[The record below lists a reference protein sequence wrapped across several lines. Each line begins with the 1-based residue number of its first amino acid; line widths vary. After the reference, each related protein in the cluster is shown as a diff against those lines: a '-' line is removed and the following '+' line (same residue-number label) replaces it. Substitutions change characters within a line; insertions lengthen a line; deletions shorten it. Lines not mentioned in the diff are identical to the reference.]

1 MNDKTGRTRM
11 TFDRRRLMQ
20 AAAAAPLAALLP
32 RMAQAQQGTI
42 NYWHHFTSDTEF
54 RGLERV
60 MALFRARYP
69 NIRLT
74 QENIPNPEYM
84 SKVTT
89 AVMANAKPNTAM
101 VTADRVNDMIAMGAL
116 VDITDR
122 IRAWEGGRQFPE
134 DRWQGATVRGKI
146 YGIPAFTFVDWV
158 YYRKDWFDEAG
169 LAPPRTYEE
178 FQAAAIRMTDR
189 SRNRYGFGL
198 RGGAGGAGFVIDAIE
213 AYGSPIV
220 VEGRAAI
227 DRAKA
232 VQAVTFWS
240 ELLTRHRCVPPSAPN
255 DGYRQLMEAFK
266 IGQTA
271 MVWHHTG
278 SFTEIAAALRP
289 GTQFMTAAK
298 PAGPAQRIARLTYLF
313 NGIMN
318 PANVEAAWAWITFW
332 ADPEPAV
339 AFLEATGYFP
349 ASPATASD
357 PRIAGNPLYVAAVE
371 TTRFGRL
378 PPAFVGSA
386 GWADNVVL
394 PEFQKVL
401 VGNATPAAAVD
412 AMIRGLEQALR

>member
-1 MNDKTGRTRM
+1 MM
-11 TFDRRRLMQ
+11 LDRRSVLKT
-20 AAAAAPLAALLP
+20 AAAAPLMALLP
-32 RMAQAQQGTI
+32 RLAEAQQGAI

-60 MALFRARYP
+60 IALFKQRYP
-69 NIRLT
+69 GVTLT

-89 AVMANAKPNTAM
+89 AVMSGSKPNSAM
-101 VTADRVNDMIAMGAL
+101 VVAERVNDMVAMGGL
-116 VDITDR
+116 VDLTDR
-122 IRAWEGGRQFPE
+122 IHGWDKAASFPP
-134 DRWQGATVRGKI
+134 DRWVGASVRGKT

-169 LAPPRTYEE
+169 LTPPSTFEE
-178 FQAAAIRMTDR
+178 FQKAAIRMTDP
-189 SRNRYGFGL
+189 SRNRFGFGL
-198 RGGAGGAGFVIDAIE
+198 RGGAGGAAFVIDMIE
-213 AYGSPIV
+213 SFGSPIV
-220 VEGRAAI
+220 VDGRAAI

-232 VQAVTFWS
+232 TEAVAFWS
-240 ELLTRHRCVPPSAPN
+240 ELMTRHHVCPPSAPN
-255 DGYRQLMEAFK
+255 DGYRQIMEAFK

-278 SFTEIAAALRP
+278 SLTEIAAALKP
-289 GTQFMTAAK
+289 GQFMTAAR

-318 PANVEAAWAWITFW
+318 QANIETAWAWITFW
-332 ADPEPAV
+332 AEPDPAI
-339 AFLEATGYFP
+339 AFLDATGYFP

-357 PRIAGNPLYVAAVE
+357 PRITGNPLYGAAVE
-371 TTRFGRL
+371 TTKFGRL

-401 VGNATPAAAVD
+401 VGTAKPAAAVD
-412 AMIRGLEQALR
+412 AMVRGLEAALK

>member
-1 MNDKTGRTRM
+1 VTV
-11 TFDRRRLMQ
+11 DRRSLIKI
-20 AAAAAPLAALLP
+20 AAAAPLAALLP
-32 RMAQAQQGTI
+32 RMARAQQGAI
-42 NYWHHFTSDTEF
+42 NYWHHFTSETEF

-84 SKVTT
+84 SKVTA
-89 AVMANAKPNTAM
+89 AVVANAKPNTAM
-101 VTADRVNDMIAMGAL
+101 ITADRINDMVAMGAV
-116 VDITDR
+116 VDLTDR
-122 IRAWEGGRQFPE
+122 IRTWDNGRQFPE
-134 DRWQGATVRGKI
+134 DRWRGATMGGKV

-169 LAPPRTYEE
+169 LQPPRTYEE
-178 FQAAAIRMTDR
+178 FQAAAIRMTDP

-198 RGGAGGAGFVIDAIE
+198 RGGAGGAVFIIDMIE

-220 VEGRAAI
+220 VDGRAAI

-240 ELLTRHRCVPPSAPN
+240 ELLTRHRCVPPSAAS
-255 DGYRQLMEAFK
+255 DGYRQIMEAFK

-278 SFTEIAAALRP
+278 SFTEIAAVLQP
-289 GTQFMTAAK
+289 GRQFMTAAK
-298 PAGPAQRIARLTYLF
+298 PRGPAAQVARLTYLF
-313 NGIMN
+313 NGIMK
-318 PANVEAAWAWITFW
+318 PADVDAAWAWITFW
-332 ADPEPAV
+332 ADAEPAV

-349 ASPATASD
+349 ASPVTAAD
-357 PRIAGNPLYVAAVE
+357 PRIAGNPLYAGAVE

-386 GWADNVVL
+386 GWSDNVVL

-401 VGNATPAAAVD
+401 VGNATPTAAVD
-412 AMIRGLEQALR
+412 AMIRGLEAALR